1 MKIILAAGGSGGHI
15 FPSLALA
22 SELKKAG
29 VDDVQFVSS
38 RRRLDMSLLGSSGY
52 RCHFLSI
59 NPMPHGFDPIK
70 LIVFCFKLIADI
82 FASAGIILKERPDAV
97 VGFGG
102 YSSGT
107 ISLCAKLLGKPLAI
121 HEQNFFPGRANVILS
136 RMADLVA
143 VTFRG
148 TEKYLPGAEGKT
160 VWTGNPLRV
169 DMLSK
174 DRKAASQR
182 MGLASDKTT
191 ILVMGGSQ
199 GATFLNRTASEA
211 VRIAS
216 EDKKGTVQVV
226 HLTGKPDYD
235 AMTAFY
241 DKNGIS
247 ARVFSFLDRMDD
259 AYAMGDIAIS
269 RSGASAV
276 FELAYYAM
284 PMLLVPYPNPK
295 NNQRTN
301 ARYFAE
307 RGAAVCKEEK
317 ELTAEGL
324 ASELGMMLSDAD
336 TMKKMSDAAL
346 NLAIPDAG
354 KKFAVAII
362 ELAKKR
368 KGI

>member
-29 VDDVQFVSS
+29 ASDVEFVSS
-38 RRRLDMSLLGSSGY
+38 RRRLDMSLLGPSGY

-59 NPMPHGFDPIK
+59 NPMPRGLDPIK
-70 LIVFCFKLIADI
+70 LAVFGFKLIADI
-82 FASAGIILKERPDAV
+82 FASIGIILKERPDAV

-107 ISLCAKLLGKPLAI
+107 ISLCAKLLGKPLVI

-136 RMADLVA
+136 RIADLVA
-143 VTFRG
+143 VSFKG
-148 TEKYLPGAEGKT
+148 TEKYLPGAEKKT

-169 DMLSK
+169 DMLGR
-174 DRKAASQR
+174 DRAAASLR
-182 MGLASDKTT
+182 MGLAPDKTT

-199 GATFLNRTASEA
+199 GASFLNKTAAEA
-211 VRIAS
+211 VRMAA
-216 EDKKGTVQVV
+216 EDKKGAVQVV
-226 HLTGKPDYD
+226 HLTGKADYD
-235 AMTAFY
+235 ATTAFY
-241 DKNGIS
+241 EKNGIPS
-247 ARVFSFLDRMDD
+247 RVFSFLDRMDD

-276 FELAYYAM
+276 FELAYYGM
-284 PMLLVPYPNPK
+284 PMVLVPYPNPK

-301 ARYFAE
+301 AGYFSE
-307 RGAAVCKEEK
+307 RGAAVCREEK
-317 ELTAEGL
+317 DLTAEGL
-324 ASELGMMLSDAD
+324 ASELGKMFSDANM
-336 TMKKMSDAAL
+336 MKKMSDAAL

-354 KKFAVAII
+354 KKLAEAII
-362 ELAKKR
+362 GLAEKR
-368 KGI
+368 RK